1 MEVLVMESSS
11 RKSGPELS
19 DTLTSMGNLGSTNW
33 KEGHWK
39 RSGELTRAGDV
50 DENEIDMKRASQ
62 AHLLLLAT

>member
-19 DTLTSMGNLGSTNW
+19 DTLTSMGKLGSTNS
-33 KEGHWK
+33 KEGYLE
-39 RSGELTRAGDV
+39 RSGKLTRAGDA
-50 DENEIDMKRASQ
+50 DENEIDIKRASQ